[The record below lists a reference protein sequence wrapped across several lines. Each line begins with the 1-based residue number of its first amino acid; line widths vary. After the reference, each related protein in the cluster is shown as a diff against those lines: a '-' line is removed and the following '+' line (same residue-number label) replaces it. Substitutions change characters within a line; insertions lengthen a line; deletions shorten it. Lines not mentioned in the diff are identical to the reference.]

1 MTTTSTATSPIS
13 GYLADLLERFAAVD
27 DGQVASYIP
36 ELADADPSHFGI
48 CIVTLDGAIYE
59 AGDTRVPFTIQSM
72 SKPLTYGFVLERLGP
87 EMVHRRVGVEPSGDP
102 FNEISLHPT
111 TGVPINPMINAGAI
125 ACSGLAAS
133 I

>member
-72 SKPLTYGFVLERLGP
+72 SKPLTAKFSCCWAKCSSRTKPCMMRVINSAKS
-87 EMVHRRVGVEPSGDP
+87 RRECLPS
-102 FNEISLHPT
+102 
-111 TGVPINPMINAGAI
+111 I
-125 ACSGLAAS
+125 AT
-133 I
+133 